1 MCYDIQITIKNKA
14 RFTPGFIFL
23 KEKRRTEMNKNL
35 KFLGFCIIIGLA
47 IFFIIIAGI
56 IGDQQDQIKELQ
68 YKIEAQQKLL
78 DYHNDVLVNINR
90 KVQFPGG

>member
-1 MCYDIQITIKNKA
+1 MEDRNFRLI
-14 RFTPGFIFL
+14 
-23 KEKRRTEMNKNL
+23 
-35 KFLGFCIIIGLA
+35 GFCIIG
-47 IFFIIIAGI
+47 FFILYCIMAGMMV
-56 IGDQQDQIKELQ
+56 DQADKIKELE

>member
-1 MCYDIQITIKNKA
+1 MKNSDF
-14 RFTPGFIFL
+14 RLFSFFLIGF
-23 KEKRRTEMNKNL
+23 
-35 KFLGFCIIIGLA
+35 A
-47 IFFIIIAGI
+47 ILFIIMAGMMS
-56 IGDQQDQIKELQ
+56 DQSDQIKELQ

>member
-1 MCYDIQITIKNKA
+1 MENSNRKLIHLTTVGFLILYLVLAAMIADKDIK
-14 RFTPGFIFL
+14 
-23 KEKRRTEMNKNL
+23 
-35 KFLGFCIIIGLA
+35 
-47 IFFIIIAGI
+47 
-56 IGDQQDQIKELQ
+56 IKELQ

>member
-1 MCYDIQITIKNKA
+1 MCYDIQITIKDKA

-23 KEKRRTEMNKNL
+23 EKRRTEMEDRNFRL
-35 KFLGFCIIIGLA
+35 LGFFIVG
-47 IFFIIIAGI
+47 FFILYLIMAGMMA
-56 IGDQQDQIKELQ
+56 DQQDQIKELQ

>member
-1 MCYDIQITIKNKA
+1 MEDCNF
-14 RFTPGFIFL
+14 RL
-23 KEKRRTEMNKNL
+23 
-35 KFLGFCIIIGLA
+35 LGFFIVG
-47 IFFIIIAGI
+47 FFILYLIMAGMMA
-56 IGDQQDQIKELQ
+56 DQQDQIKELQ

>member
-1 MCYDIQITIKNKA
+1 MVVKLPKTMFGRCLDLEN
-14 RFTPGFIFL
+14 RDV
-23 KEKRRTEMNKNL
+23 
-35 KFLGFCIIIGLA
+35 KFLGFCLLGLA
-47 IFFIIIAGI
+47 ILFIIMAGMM
-56 IGDQQDQIKELQ
+56 GDQQNQIKELQ

>member
-1 MCYDIQITIKNKA
+1 MEDRNFRLIS
-14 RFTPGFIFL
+14 
-23 KEKRRTEMNKNL
+23 
-35 KFLGFCIIIGLA
+35 FCIVG
-47 IFFIIIAGI
+47 FFILYMIMAGI
-56 IGDQQDQIKELQ
+56 ISDQNDKIKELQ